1 MVELR
6 HLCEQASTVERR
18 LDAPTEMIERIMVRR
33 GKLFEKLLLT
43 SSRNK
48 LIAQ

>member
-18 LDAPTEMIERIMVRR
+18 LNAPTEMIEGIRFIV
-33 GKLFEKLLLT
+33 GKLHREPPRHHPVI
-43 SSRNK
+43 S
-48 LIAQ
+48 